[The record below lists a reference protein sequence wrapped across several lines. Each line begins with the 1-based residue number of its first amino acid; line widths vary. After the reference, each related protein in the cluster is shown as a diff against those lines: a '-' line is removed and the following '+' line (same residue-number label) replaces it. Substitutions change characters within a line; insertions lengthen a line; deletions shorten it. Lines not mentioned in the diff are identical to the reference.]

1 MTEVKKKKKTLLDL
15 NRVPTLDELRA
26 YFKENDFSAATYIDI
41 DYDKMDAESVEALE
55 YIKGLVEEKWE
66 PLSREMGLKS
76 DSSYYGKENPL
87 IAMRDNMEN
96 LVAGGVMK
104 LLNEKP
110 EMVAEILDHFSQD
123 PDVEKHADAF
133 LNNAVKTMME
143 VMNYEELAQVVQN
156 NAAYEDFN
164 HDKFNNY
171 RSKDFD
177 RKWNHTRS
185 KVETVSLNEMESAVN
200 DEGESAPAQ
209 VADSSVSVEDEVI
222 SQLTGQTFWD
232 NISEDD
238 RMLLRIRMSG
248 KTQQEIADALGYK
261 THSAVTKRLQ
271 KLKEIFENSDQ

>member
-1 MTEVKKKKKTLLDL
+1 MKKKKKTLLDL
-15 NRVPTLDELRA
+15 DRVPTLDELRA

-41 DYDKMDAESVEALE
+41 DYEKMDAESVEALE
-55 YIKGLVEEKWE
+55 YIKGLMDEKWE

-76 DSSYYGKENPL
+76 DSSYYGKDNPL
-87 IAMRDNMEN
+87 IAMRDNMED

-110 EMVAEILDHFSQD
+110 EMVAEILEYFSQD
-123 PDVEKHADAF
+123 PDVERHADAF

-143 VMNYEELAQVVQN
+143 VMNYEELVQAVQE

-164 HDKFNNY
+164 LEKFNNY
-171 RSKDFD
+171 RSKDFG
-177 RKWNHTRS
+177 RKWNHNRS
-185 KVETVSLNEMESAVN
+185 KIETVSLNGMESAVN

-209 VADSSVSVEDEVI
+209 VADKSVNVEEEVI

-232 NISEDD
+232 SISEDD
-238 RMLLRIRMSG
+238 RILLKMRMSG

-261 THSAVTKRLQ
+261 SHSAVTKRLQ
-271 KLKEIFENSDQ
+271 KLKVIFENSNQ